1 MRLAETCRKVGL
13 KQSAVYAYMAN
24 GKFPKSIKI
33 TAKAV
38 GWLEHELD
46 AWITARV
53 KACRGGSVIQ
63 PPPENVK
70 PAAPVGSRDDGRVSN
85 NPVVNSGYSES
96 NDSAQPV
103 QTNGRRA

>member
-13 KQSAVYAYMAN
+13 KQSAVYQYMAN
-24 GKFPKSIKI
+24 GNFPKSIKI
-33 TAKAV
+33 TDKAV

-70 PAAPVGSRDDGRVSN
+70 PAAPVGSRDDGR
-85 NPVVNSGYSES
+85 ES
-96 NDSAQPV
+96 NKPWHP
-103 QTNGRRA
+103 RI